1 MRGNYHHG
9 NLRAALLDE
18 GMRRLE
24 TVDENSLSLREIA
37 KRCGVSPGAPYA
49 HFKNKDEYL
58 SALAD
63 RIMQELAKKLEA
75 TRRQYTGTDDVLIE
89 MGLTYILFFAENP
102 YFFSL
107 LTSESHH
114 AEAVFWNKNKGLN
127 VAFKVLEDVAEPIL
141 QQAHIPDE
149 DRYNTLL
156 AMWAMVHGLA
166 SIVYVPGISARL
178 KEDPAGGR
186 HLRSILSA
194 FTDHYG

>member
-24 TVDENSLSLREIA
+24 TVDEKSLSLREIA
-37 KRCGVSPGAPYA
+37 KRYGVSPGAPYA

-102 YFFSL
+102 HLFSL

-114 AEAVFWNKNKGLN
+114 AEAVFWNKNKDLN

-178 KEDPAGGR
+178 KEDPEGGR

-194 FTDHYG
+194 FTDRYG